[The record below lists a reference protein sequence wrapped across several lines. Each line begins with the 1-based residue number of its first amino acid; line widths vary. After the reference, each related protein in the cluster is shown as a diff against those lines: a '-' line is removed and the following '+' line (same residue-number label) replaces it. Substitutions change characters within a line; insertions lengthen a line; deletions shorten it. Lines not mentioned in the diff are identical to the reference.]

1 MVSLGISLIQILYY
15 LFYSILSFLKK
26 KKYVINNTIS
36 IYVTDSLGQLDQVP
50 ELEALKLKD
59 IIGSAAANPAL
70 LELRAIMTET
80 TKNASAIIVNTIHFL
95 EQQTLTKVQEYFQV
109 PIFPI
114 GPFHKLAPSTSSSL
128 LEEDTNCISWLDKQ
142 APESVIYVSF
152 GSMTSMDE
160 KELLEIASGLAN
172 SEQPFLW
179 VVRPGSVRGSEWVE
193 ELLPKSFWERV
204 EGILNNYLIISKAN

>member
-1 MVSLGISLIQILYY
+1 
-15 LFYSILSFLKK
+15 
-26 KKYVINNTIS
+26 
-36 IYVTDSLGQLDQVP
+36 VP
-50 ELEALKLKD
+50 ELEALKLKN
-59 IIGSAAANPAL
+59 IIESAAGNPTL

-95 EQQTLTKVQEYFQV
+95 EQKTLTKVQEYFGI
-109 PIFPI
+109 PIFPV
-114 GPFHKLAPSTSSSL
+114 GPFHKLAPSSSSSQ

-160 KELLEIASGLAN
+160 NELLEIASSLAN

-179 VVRPGSVRGSEWVE
+179 VVRPGSVRCLEWVE
-193 ELLPKSFWERV
+193 ELLPKSFWKRV
-204 EGILNNYLIISKAN
+204 EGIKSSFISKAYANRNERI